1 MIRLI
6 NQRILTQI
14 AEEDGV
20 NVDGSERLGGRGR
33 TGAFELPAAVTWYM
47 WAR

>member
-6 NQRILTQI
+6 NQRTLTQI

-20 NVDGSERLGGRGR
+20 NVDGSERLGGRGK
-33 TGAFELPAAVTWYM
+33 TGAPELPAAVTWYM
-47 WAR
+47 